1 MSTTTA
7 NTKTLEIDG
16 MTGDVCVKKVTDALK
31 GVKGVTIDSVSVG
44 EATIKADDVA
54 CKAACAAIKTAG
66 YEANLEQ
73 DDSDEDDNG
82 NKNESSK
89 GTQGSSDTLHQR
101 SPNAGSGRRETGQ
114 PTGNPPLKQ
123 PATKS

>member
-31 GVKGVTIDSVSVG
+31 GVRGVTTDSVSVG
-44 EATIKADDVA
+44 EATIKADDA
-54 CKAACAAIKTAG
+54 GCKAACAAIKTAG
-66 YEANLEQ
+66 YTAHMEQ
-73 DDSDEDDNG
+73 EDGDEDDNG
-82 NKNESSK
+82 NKNETSMGK
-89 GTQGSSDTLHQR
+89 QNDQQR

-114 PTGNPPLKQ
+114 PTGNPSQKQ
-123 PATKS
+123 PPTKS